1 MEYHDQPMQF
11 ISSHYFKVKSKDD
24 VKYRIILNMIVAL
37 THLPSVLLPLI
48 SFLTIL
54 YIYPTICYNIKEYLK
69 IDGNN
74 RLSQIKQLSYAYYS
88 DQLTQTKIT
97 KKWKAYQL
105 GCAFLTSCAV
115 TVVLIFL
122 HFASASEFINYG
134 NDILH
139 DEEYFIGSIKY
150 HHLPYI
156 HAILSSFL
164 IAVVAIVAIIFS
176 ACKWNIVS
184 LTATSFSVNI
194 IYTVSYFFPTM
205 LLAFIHDPLLTIFM
219 CFMIIAGIGFAFTL
233 LWGVG
238 SVVLSKS
245 IERLIPLQLKFR
257 TNWFFTAYSLM
268 ILTTS
273 YSIYLLIT
281 LIIDM
286 IALGSFSDFQALQ
299 NDMIVP
305 ILIGGLTYFF
315 LKPAH
320 KYVSKY
326 VGIRLDEDEKKDNMV
341 YDNETNEVSITINQI
356 EETKQMDNQSDE
368 NTTV

>member
-24 VKYRIILNMIVAL
+24 AKYRIILNMIVAL

-74 RLSQIKQLSYAYYS
+74 RLSQIKQLSYAYYN
-88 DQLTQTKIT
+88 DQMTQTKIT

-176 ACKWNIVS
+176 AYKWNIVS

-205 LLAFIHDPLLTIFM
+205 LLAFIHDPLLTIFT

-238 SVVLSKS
+238 SVVLGNLFWGKDLTSSKTIADTIIMAPNS
-245 IERLIPLQLKFR
+245 LKLHNDAPLAWLWGQDHLWTPVASCLHPR
-257 TNWFFTAYSLM
+257 WFFHLPFYIFLSYPPRHPLSLSWAK
-268 ILTTS
+268 IN
-273 YSIYLLIT
+273 
-281 LIIDM
+281 
-286 IALGSFSDFQALQ
+286 ANFK
-299 NDMIVP
+299 NH
-305 ILIGGLTYFF
+305 
-315 LKPAH
+315 LKS
-320 KYVSKY
+320 SK
-326 VGIRLDEDEKKDNMV
+326 E
-341 YDNETNEVSITINQI
+341 
-356 EETKQMDNQSDE
+356 
-368 NTTV
+368 

>member
-24 VKYRIILNMIVAL
+24 AKYRIILNMIVAL
-37 THLPSVLLPLI
+37 TYLPSVLLPVI
-48 SFLTIL
+48 SFLTIF
-54 YIYPTICYNIKEYLK
+54 YIYPTICCNIKEYLK

-74 RLSQIKQLSYAYYS
+74 RLSHIKQLPYTYNS
-88 DQLTQTKIT
+88 DQLTQTKII
-97 KKWKAYQL
+97 KKWKRYQL

-115 TVVLIFL
+115 TVGLIIL

-139 DEEYFIGSIKY
+139 DEEYIIFGLITY
-150 HHLPYI
+150 PHI
-156 HAILSSFL
+156 HATLSCFL
-164 IAVVAIVAIIFS
+164 IATTIIVAIVFS
-176 ACKWNIVS
+176 TCKWNIVS

-194 IYTVSYFFPTM
+194 IYIVSYFFPTM
-205 LLAFIHDPLLTIFM
+205 LLAFIHDPLLTIFT
-219 CFMIIAGIGFAFTL
+219 CFMIIAVIGFAYTL
-233 LWGVG
+233 LWSAG
-238 SVVLSKS
+238 SIILSKS
-245 IERLIPLQLKFR
+245 IDRLIPLQSTFR
-257 TNWFFTAYSLM
+257 FNWFFVAYSFM
-268 ILTTS
+268 ILATG
-273 YSIYLLIT
+273 YSLFFLLT

-286 IALGSFSDFQALQ
+286 ISLGSFSDFQALQ

-326 VGIRLDEDEKKDNMV
+326 VSIRLDEDKEKDNII
-341 YDNETNEVSITINQI
+341 YDSETNEVSITINQL
-356 EETKQMDNQSDE
+356 EETKQMEDQNDE
-368 NTTV
+368 NTIV